1 MSKNS
6 RKNVVLIVV
15 LSLLIVIKVLN
26 DRSNQT
32 PSELIFKGDIED
44 VHKILLY
51 KGNESVEL
59 VKENDQWVIFGNDS
73 LMVRENRID
82 DFFNKVLNTKKETLV
97 LDNKERW
104 HVLSVDDSLG
114 THLELYNNNDKKV
127 GYYVFGR
134 SSKDWKHNYVR
145 IDEEP
150 DVYLTNHNII
160 NNLNPRDSFWGEK
173 PKPIEVDSVESNF
186 IENKKENK
194 WLF

>member
-59 VKENDQWVIFGNDS
+59 VKENNQWIIFGNDS

-145 IDEEP
+145 IGNKSN
-150 DVYLTNHNII
+150 VYLTDQNIV
-160 NNLNPRDSFWGEK
+160 NNLNPRATFWGEK
-173 PKPIEVDSVESNF
+173 PKPIESDSLQ
-186 IENKKENK
+186 ILPENNIKENK
-194 WLF
+194 

>member
-145 IDEEP
+145 IGNQSN
-150 DVYLTNHNII
+150 VYLTDQNIV
-160 NNLNPRDSFWGEK
+160 NNLNPRATFWGEK
-173 PKPIEVDSVESNF
+173 PKPIESDSLQ
-186 IENKKENK
+186 ILPENNIKENK
-194 WLF
+194 

>member
-51 KGNESVEL
+51 KGNESIEL
-59 VKENDQWVIFGNDS
+59 VKENDQWIIFGNDS

-145 IDEEP
+145 IGNKSN
-150 DVYLTNHNII
+150 VYLTDQNIV
-160 NNLNPRDSFWGEK
+160 NNLNPRATFWGEK
-173 PKPIEVDSVESNF
+173 PKPIESDSLQ
-186 IENKKENK
+186 ILPENNIKENK
-194 WLF
+194 

>member
-145 IDEEP
+145 IGNESN
-150 DVYLTNHNII
+150 VYLTDQNIV
-160 NNLNPRDSFWGEK
+160 NNLNPRATFWGEK
-173 PKPIEVDSVESNF
+173 PKPIESDSLQ
-186 IENKKENK
+186 ILPENNIKENK
-194 WLF
+194 W

>member
-26 DRSNQT
+26 NRSNQT

-51 KGNESVEL
+51 KGNESIEI
-59 VKENDQWVIFGNDS
+59 VKENDQWIIFGNDS

-145 IDEEP
+145 IGNKSN
-150 DVYLTNHNII
+150 VYLTDQNIV
-160 NNLNPRDSFWGEK
+160 NNLNPRATFWGEK
-173 PKPIEVDSVESNF
+173 PKPIESDSLQ
-186 IENKKENK
+186 ILPENNIKENK
-194 WLF
+194 

>member
-26 DRSNQT
+26 NRSNQT

-145 IDEEP
+145 IGNKSN
-150 DVYLTNHNII
+150 VYLTDQNIV
-160 NNLNPRDSFWGEK
+160 NNLNPRATFWGEK
-173 PKPIEVDSVESNF
+173 PKPIESDSLQ
-186 IENKKENK
+186 ILPENNIKENK
-194 WLF
+194 

>member
-145 IDEEP
+145 IGNESN
-150 DVYLTNHNII
+150 VYLTDQNIV
-160 NNLNPRDSFWGEK
+160 NNLNPRATFWGEK
-173 PKPIEVDSVESNF
+173 PKPIESDSLQ
-186 IENKKENK
+186 ILPENNIKENK
-194 WLF
+194 

>member
-1 MSKNS
+1 MSKNL

-145 IDEEP
+145 IGNESN
-150 DVYLTNHNII
+150 VYLTDQNIV
-160 NNLNPRDSFWGEK
+160 NNLNPRATFWGEK
-173 PKPIEVDSVESNF
+173 PKPIESDSLQ
-186 IENKKENK
+186 ILPENNIKENK
-194 WLF
+194 

>member
-59 VKENDQWVIFGNDS
+59 VKENDQWVIYGNDS

-145 IDEEP
+145 IGNKSN
-150 DVYLTNHNII
+150 VYLTDQNIV
-160 NNLNPRDSFWGEK
+160 NNLNPRATFWGEK
-173 PKPIEVDSVESNF
+173 PKPIESDSLQ
-186 IENKKENK
+186 ILPENNIKENK
-194 WLF
+194 

>member
-145 IDEEP
+145 IGNKSN
-150 DVYLTNHNII
+150 VYLTDQNIV
-160 NNLNPRDSFWGEK
+160 NNLNPRATFWGEK
-173 PKPIEVDSVESNF
+173 PKPIESDSLQ
-186 IENKKENK
+186 ILPENNIKENK
-194 WLF
+194 

>member
-32 PSELIFKGDIED
+32 PSEFIFKGDIED

-59 VKENDQWVIFGNDS
+59 VKENDQWVIYGNDS

-145 IDEEP
+145 IGNKSN
-150 DVYLTNHNII
+150 VYLTDQNIV
-160 NNLNPRDSFWGEK
+160 NNLNPRATFWGEK
-173 PKPIEVDSVESNF
+173 PKPIESDSLQ
-186 IENKKENK
+186 ILPENNIKENK
-194 WLF
+194 

>member
-145 IDEEP
+145 IGNESN
-150 DVYLTNHNII
+150 VYLTDQNIV
-160 NNLNPRDSFWGEK
+160 NNLNPRATFWGEK
-173 PKPIEVDSVESNF
+173 PKLIESDSLQ
-186 IENKKENK
+186 ILPENNIKENK
-194 WLF
+194 W

>member
-145 IDEEP
+145 IGNKSN
-150 DVYLTNHNII
+150 VYLTDQNIV
-160 NNLNPRDSFWGEK
+160 NNLNPRANFWGEK
-173 PKPIEVDSVESNF
+173 PKPIESDSLQ
-186 IENKKENK
+186 ILPENNIKENK
-194 WLF
+194 

>member
-6 RKNVVLIVV
+6 RKNVVLIVI

-145 IDEEP
+145 IGNESN
-150 DVYLTNHNII
+150 VYLTDQNIV
-160 NNLNPRDSFWGEK
+160 NNLNPRATFWGEK
-173 PKPIEVDSVESNF
+173 PKPIESDSLQ
-186 IENKKENK
+186 ILPENNIKENK
-194 WLF
+194 

>member
-15 LSLLIVIKVLN
+15 LSLLIIIKVLN
-26 DRSNQT
+26 NRSNQT

-145 IDEEP
+145 IGNKSN
-150 DVYLTNHNII
+150 VYLTDQNIV
-160 NNLNPRDSFWGEK
+160 NNLNPRATFWGEK
-173 PKPIEVDSVESNF
+173 PKPIESDSLQ
-186 IENKKENK
+186 ILPENNIKENK
-194 WLF
+194 